1 MRRFSVIL
9 ALFVVFLASGDQVY
23 AARSMYDYDPQLM
36 VYHPANIQGLT
47 GLIVTNSA
55 YTLPKGTFTFSLSG
69 VGENSETPDYSLV
82 QGIASLTYG
91 VTDRIEVGVRGKML
105 VSNVGSSEMRE
116 SGMGDTDFLFK
127 WRLTSQG
134 EYLPA
139 FALGVGVTIPTADET
154 KGYSE
159 VGHEGVRLMVIGAHE
174 MEMPD
179 GIVLGFYGEGQI
191 VLVDQLEEEGS
202 SEYQEQYGVI
212 NLGVL
217 FPVTENNQWQVIAEF
232 NSVTKKDIATLGETD
247 YTAFMPGLRYVTPT
261 LNMTAGVQFLNK
273 DLPDVKNDLRYIATL
288 GLLF

>member
-1 MRRFSVIL
+1 MRRFAVIVE
-9 ALFVVFLASGDQVY
+9 LFFVFLVLGNQAY

-69 VGENSETPDYSLV
+69 IGENSETPNYSLL
-82 QGIASLTYG
+82 QGIASITYG

-105 VSNVGSSEMRE
+105 MSNVGSSETRE

-139 FALGVGVTIPTADET
+139 FALGVGVTIPTAEET

-159 VGHEGVRLMVIGAHE
+159 VGHEGVRLMLIGAHE

-179 GIVLGFYGEGQI
+179 GIVLGLYAEGQV
-191 VLVDQLEEEGS
+191 VLIDQLEEKGS
-202 SEYQEQYGVI
+202 SSYQEKYGVI

-217 FPVTENNQWQVIAEF
+217 IPVTEDNEWQVIAEF
-232 NSVTKKDIATLGETD
+232 NSVSQKDIATLGETD

-261 LNMTAGVQFLNK
+261 LNMTVGVQFLNK
-273 DLPDVKNDLRYIATL
+273 DLPGVKNDLRYIATL
-288 GLLF
+288 GFLF